1 MEKNKGVNIRTTF
14 NVLSNELNFKQK
26 QKKFIE
32 KEKEEKKKK
41 KKNTIESFPDCINE
55 KKQIKLLK
63 KKISEISRIKDITE
77 EKKEKKIKEFKELLE
92 KLKNNLY
99 QKLNLTSSSYDEINP
114 LVSFKEI
121 QKECKLR
128 LIFPEIIEKKYKYK
142 NPSPIQ
148 SIIIHLLIKKK
159 NIIN

>member
-14 NVLSNELNFKQK
+14 NVLSNGLNFKQK
-26 QKKFIE
+26 QKMFIE
-32 KEKEEKKKK
+32 KEKEEKIIEE
-41 KKNTIESFPDCINE
+41 KNTIESFPDCINE

-63 KKISEISRIKDITE
+63 KKISEITKLNDISE
-77 EKKEKKIKEFKELLE
+77 EKKEKKIKELKETLE
-92 KLKNNLY
+92 TLKNNLY
-99 QKLNLTSSSYDEINP
+99 EKLNLISSSYDEINP

-142 NPSPIQ
+142 N
-148 SIIIHLLIKKK
+148 
-159 NIIN
+159 NI